1 MITMSRLVFV
11 NCKNCVC
18 VCVLEFMDCENHV
31 AGLLNAE
38 PEALELEE
46 Q

>member
-1 MITMSRLVFV
+1 MCVITMSRLVFV

-18 VCVLEFMDCENHV
+18 VLEFMDCKNHV